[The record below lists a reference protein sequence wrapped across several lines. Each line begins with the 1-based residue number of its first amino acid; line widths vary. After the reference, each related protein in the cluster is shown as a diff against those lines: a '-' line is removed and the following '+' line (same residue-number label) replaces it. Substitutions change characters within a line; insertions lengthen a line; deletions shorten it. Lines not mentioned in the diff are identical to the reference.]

1 MSIDPVPGLADT
13 NPADARV
20 GSKLRY
26 TRRLRGLTLKEV
38 AEAADCSESLL
49 SKIENGRADPSLKTL
64 RKIVSALG
72 LTIGQLFAQEDSS
85 ENVVMRAATRV
96 AFETGAN
103 GSGGRLEPLAPHAG
117 GHLLECHLHHLG
129 AGDGS
134 GDTFSHEGEEFG
146 YVIEGELELVVDGRR
161 FVAAAGDSFC
171 FRSERPHSWRNLS
184 PTGTRVLWI
193 NTPPTY

>member
-1 MSIDPVPGLADT
+1 MSSDPLQGLADKSI
-13 NPADARV
+13 ADTQV

-38 AEAADCSESLL
+38 ADAAECSESLL

-64 RKIVSALG
+64 RKLVSALG
-72 LTIGQLFAQEDSS
+72 LTIGQLFAQEDSP

-96 AFETGAN
+96 AFETGPN
-103 GSGGRLEPLAPHAG
+103 GGGRVEPLAPHSG
-117 GHLLECHLHHLG
+117 GHLLECHLHHIG
-129 AGDGS
+129 VGDGS
-134 GDTFSHEGEEFG
+134 GDTFTHEGEEFG
-146 YVIEGELELVVDGRR
+146 YVLEGELELIVDGRR
-161 FVAAAGDSFC
+161 FTASAGDSFC

-184 PTGTRVLWI
+184 PTGSRVLWI